1 MRVNKYKIFTLILLT
16 VCSLTAFL
24 YSNINTKIDEALLKQ
39 ETVEANSYHKQ
50 RFTVYDA
57 LACINKNKGLEVVK
71 INIDEKNSCSIE
83 IIYNGT
89 KDNFLEILDNLSKEI
104 EVSNI
109 GDISLNSN
117 GSLTF
122 SVNFM
127 LNK

>member
-16 VCSLTAFL
+16 ACSLTAFL
-24 YSNINTKIDEALLKQ
+24 YSNINTKIEEALMKQ

-109 GDISLNSN
+109 GDISLSSN